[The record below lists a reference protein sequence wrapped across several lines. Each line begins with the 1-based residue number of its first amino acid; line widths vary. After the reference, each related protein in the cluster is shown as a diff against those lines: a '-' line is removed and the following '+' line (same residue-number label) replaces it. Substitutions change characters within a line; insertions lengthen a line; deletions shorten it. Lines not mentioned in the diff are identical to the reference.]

1 MAPASLPEGRRHL
14 IGVSWVA
21 LPYLPIHRYVVI
33 RATKGAVQGFQPNPN
48 MHEYTWNPNEWWIN
62 RA

>member
-1 MAPASLPEGRRHL
+1 MAAAVSRYELGDGTTMAPASLPEGRRHL
-14 IGVSWVA
+14 IGVIWVDA
-21 LPYLPIHRYVVI
+21 GV
-33 RATKGAVQGFQPNPN
+33 NPN